1 MKQIIVRRTGNIE
14 EVLFTQLLYNSQE
27 ISDVLRDITTTNIL
41 GVKTHLTL
49 FPQITI
55 IQKTPPDIE
64 WQQVFFKKHLEFQN
78 MRVFK
83 T

>member
-64 WQQVFFKKHLEFQN
+64 
-78 MRVFK
+78 
-83 T
+83 

>member
-64 WQQVFFKKHLEFQN
+64 WQQVFLKKHLEFQN
-78 MRVFK
+78 TRVFK